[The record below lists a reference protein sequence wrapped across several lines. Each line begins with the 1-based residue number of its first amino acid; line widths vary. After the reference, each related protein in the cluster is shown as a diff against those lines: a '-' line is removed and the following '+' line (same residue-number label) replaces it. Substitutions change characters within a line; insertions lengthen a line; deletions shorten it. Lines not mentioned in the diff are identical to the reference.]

1 MEANLQSKAG
11 IEAAPMNLSIF
22 VVDAFADRPL
32 AGNPAAVCPLDA
44 WLPASTM
51 QAIASEM
58 NLSETVFF
66 VPDPDRDGFG
76 IRWFTPTREV
86 DLIGHATLAAGFLV
100 LHRLQPDALSVRFF
114 SNDDSELVVTRDGAS
129 LALEMRALPPQEIA
143 PPATLARGLGRKPKA
158 VLAAKHYLCLF
169 ENPDEIL
176 ALAPDMG
183 VIAELDLPAVIV
195 TAPAAGDADFVSRF
209 FAPAN
214 GVPEDPVSGVAHLC
228 LTPYWSKQLGKTK
241 LVGRQLSARGGL
253 VRCEDLGSR
262 VRLGGNAAIFLE
274 ARITL

>member
-1 MEANLQSKAG
+1 MK
-11 IEAAPMNLSIF
+11 LSMF
-22 VVDAFADRPL
+22 VIDAFAERTL

-66 VPDPDRDGFG
+66 APDPQREAYG

-86 DLIGHATLAAGFLV
+86 DLIGHATLAAGYLV
-100 LHRLQPDALSVRFF
+100 LERMLPHASGVRFL
-114 SNDDSELVVTRDGAS
+114 SNGSELVVSRDGAA
-129 LALEMRALPPQEIA
+129 LGLEMPALRPRPIQPP
-143 PPATLARGLGRKPKA
+143 PKLADALGRQPKA

-169 ENPDEIL
+169 DRPDEVAAI
-176 ALAPDMG
+176 APDMG
-183 VIAELDLPAVIV
+183 LLAGLDLPAVIV
-195 TAPAAGDADFVSRF
+195 TAPATGDADFVSRF

-228 LTPYWSKQLGKTK
+228 LAPYWAERLGKRK
-241 LVGRQLSARGGL
+241 LVGRQLSRRGGV
-253 VRCEDLGSR
+253 VRCEDLGTR
-262 VRLGGNAAIFLE
+262 VRLGGSAAIFLE
-274 ARITL
+274 GQITI